1 MDDESRKFLKMIG
14 SAKAME
20 ILEYLREHG
29 TAQHRDFNAF
39 TNTHTLH
46 TRLNQLLKY
55 GLIEHHYERHDVRKE
70 WYTLTE
76 KGDEVLQYVEDVVKV
91 LE

>member
-1 MDDESRKFLKMIG
+1 MDDETRKFLKLIG
-14 SAKAME
+14 SAKTVE
-20 ILEYLREHG
+20 ILEHLREHG
-29 TAQHRDFNAF
+29 TGQHRDLNAF
-39 TNTHTLH
+39 TNTHTLN
-46 TRLNQLLKY
+46 TRLNQLIKY

-76 KGDEVLQYVEDVVKV
+76 KGEQVLRYVEDVVKV